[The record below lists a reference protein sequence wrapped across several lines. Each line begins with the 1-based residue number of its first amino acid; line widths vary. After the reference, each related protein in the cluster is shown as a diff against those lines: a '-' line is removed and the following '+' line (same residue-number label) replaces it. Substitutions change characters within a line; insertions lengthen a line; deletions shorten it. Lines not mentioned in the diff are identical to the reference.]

1 MQRIPTHPLNVKTKS
16 LLIALVLSFLL
27 SLATPAAAITPHGR
41 LITGTIKKVDTAAR
55 EVEMLR
61 EDNGTLKTFVWNRYT
76 NFIANAQFADASILK
91 KGARVEVNCHT
102 PFFGKPFVTKV
113 TLLQTNNQNN
123 KTK

>member
-1 MQRIPTHPLNVKTKS
+1 MKTKS
-16 LLIALVLSFLL
+16 LLITLVLSFLL
-27 SLATPAAAITPHGR
+27 SLTAPATATTSRPR
-41 LITGTIKKVDTAAR
+41 VITGTVKKVDAPAK

-61 EDNGTLKTFVWNRYT
+61 EDDGTLKTFVWNKHT
-76 NFIANAQFADASILK
+76 SFIANAQIADATILK

-113 TLLQTNNQNN
+113 TLLQTHNQTT